1 MALAGSFA
9 AAPVMAEDPKAP
21 SAEDALAA
29 DVRFHEGKAL
39 LDQGLLK
46 EACDKLAQS
55 LALARKGGTLLNLA
69 VCRQRQGRHASA
81 LPLFQEALAAAKA
94 EGRADRAEIAERG
107 ALESRGKL
115 GWLVITIA
123 KDAASLGLRASLD
136 GEAIDPTALGS
147 MIAVDPGQHTI
158 TAESPG
164 WSRVSITIESAGAGD
179 RRTVEI
185 PKPAPAPAS
194 KEAVVGAGSPDKAAA
209 GGGGT
214 GMLVVGGSLLG
225 VGALLTIVGSVMGG
239 VAIADSAES
248 KRLCPGAVCPTD
260 EGYAKNQSARR
271 AATAAD
277 VLIPAGLALVASG
290 GAVLLVRGWPAG
302 DAAKR
307 QVSVVAAPWVTPFG
321 GGLSAAAAW

>member
-1 MALAGSFA
+1 MALAGFLA
-9 AAPVMAEDPKAP
+9 AAPVLAEDPKAP

-147 MIAVDPGQHTI
+147 MIAVDPGQHTV

-185 PKPAPAPAS
+185 PKPAPAPAP

-209 GGGGT
+209 RGGGT
-214 GMLVVGGSLLG
+214 GMLVVGSSLLG
-225 VGALLTIVGSVMGG
+225 VGALATIVGSVMGG

-271 AATAAD
+271 SATAAD

-302 DAAKR
+302 DAKS